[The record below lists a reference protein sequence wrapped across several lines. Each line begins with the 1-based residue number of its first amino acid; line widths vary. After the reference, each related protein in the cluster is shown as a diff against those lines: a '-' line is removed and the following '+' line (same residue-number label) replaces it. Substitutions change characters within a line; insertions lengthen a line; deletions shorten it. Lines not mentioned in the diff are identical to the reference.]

1 LKRLRIPGLIDIT
14 NVDDPREIIE
24 LNHDP
29 RMDRKFFLRLPI
41 LNWLIL
47 KRSLTVL
54 SFAGKRFP
62 TMVSRESPERASA
75 QAKLGE
81 ALNAKA
87 SSIKD
92 GPAELE
98 KLAAWIRSSASDSE
112 VGILVQQLV
121 GQLFSPAFRATP
133 ESWEAAK
140 ILVAAPRS
148 SDWLKM
154 LWWFLTGKVRR
165 AKRLLA
171 GMVDGDLSAVNGI
184 GIASHNIVKS
194 LNQMKRLYAD
204 PSVRT
209 SISPEE
215 AASRCLTA
223 PVSLFRQATS
233 AGELSGCPFSKYSL
247 FILAIGKASKSAGGC
262 SLVFMDDSWSGCPAS
277 QWVPAMLE
285 GVWKRVDQEQRT
297 RSQSGLPHSEHH
309 TSP

>member
-1 LKRLRIPGLIDIT
+1 LKRLRILGLIDIT
-14 NVDDPREIIE
+14 NVDDPKEIIE

-29 RMDRKFFLRLPI
+29 RMDRKFFLHLPV

-47 KRSLTVL
+47 KRSLSVL
-54 SFAGKRFP
+54 SFAGRRFP

-87 SSIKD
+87 SSIKE
-92 GPAELE
+92 GPEELE
-98 KLAAWIRSSASDSE
+98 NLASWIRGMGSDSE

-121 GQLFSPAFRATP
+121 GQLFSPAFSATR

-148 SDWLKM
+148 SNWLKM
-154 LWWFLTGKVRR
+154 LWWFLTGKVHR

-171 GMVDGDLSAVNGI
+171 SMVAGDLSAVNGI
-184 GIASHNIVKS
+184 GIASHNIVKC
-194 LNQMKRLYAD
+194 LNQMKRLYSD
-204 PSVRT
+204 PSVRG

-215 AASRCLTA
+215 AVSQCLTA

-233 AGELSGCPFSKYSL
+233 AGELRGCPFSKYSL
-247 FILAIGKASKSAGGC
+247 FILAIGRASKSEGGR

-285 GVWKRVDQEQRT
+285 GVWKRASAVH
-297 RSQSGLPHSEHH
+297 GF
-309 TSP
+309 